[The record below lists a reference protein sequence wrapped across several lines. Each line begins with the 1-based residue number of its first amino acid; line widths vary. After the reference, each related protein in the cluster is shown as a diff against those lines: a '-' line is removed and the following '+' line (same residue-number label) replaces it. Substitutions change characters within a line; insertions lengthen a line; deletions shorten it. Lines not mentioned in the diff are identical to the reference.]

1 MPQAAPL
8 CKRAAAGAGG
18 AMNEIVRLKD
28 QHARAFAGPAWHG
41 PAVFE
46 VLHGVGAR
54 RAAARPIAGGHSIW
68 EIVLHVATW
77 EWVVAR
83 RLAGKRAAPTRAQDW
98 PPVHDA
104 SAAAWRRAVA
114 LLKRR
119 HRETHRAIASLTEAA
134 LGTRVAG
141 ATTSKYVLAHGAVQH
156 GIYHAGQ
163 IALLK
168 KARLG

>member
-1 MPQAAPL
+1 
-8 CKRAAAGAGG
+8 
-18 AMNEIVRLKD
+18 MNEIERLAD
-28 QHARAFAGPAWHG
+28 QHTRAFAGPAWHG

-83 RLAGKRAAPTRAQDW
+83 RLAGRRVSPTPAQDW
-98 PPVHDA
+98 PPVRGT
-104 SAAAWRRAVA
+104 SAAAWRRALA
-114 LLKRR
+114 LLERR
-119 HRETHRAIASLTEAA
+119 HREAHRAIASLTEAA
-134 LGTRVAG
+134 LETRVAG
-141 ATTSKYVLAHGAVQH
+141 GTTSRYVLAHGAVQH

-168 KARLG
+168 KARLR

>member
-8 CKRAAAGAGG
+8 RKRATAGAGG
-18 AMNEIVRLKD
+18 AMNEIVRIKD

-104 SAAAWRRAVA
+104 S
-114 LLKRR
+114 
-119 HRETHRAIASLTEAA
+119 LTEAA